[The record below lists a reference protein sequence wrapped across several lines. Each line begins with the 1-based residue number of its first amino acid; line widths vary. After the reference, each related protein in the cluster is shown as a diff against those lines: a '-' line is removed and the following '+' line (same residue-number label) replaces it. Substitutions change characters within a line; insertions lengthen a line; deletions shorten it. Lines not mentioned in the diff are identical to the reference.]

1 VGQDT
6 IQPTPIDADEYEQ
19 FRSFVADVHGRV
31 RGHLATE
38 LENALR
44 EYRESYYGGD
54 RLKRIE
60 DDIATIKANVADAE
74 ADGGTAPQAASEPN
88 STRPRDSRKP
98 AVNQPRGKKI
108 EYLIAECVGDQ
119 TKNDSTSEVSRPDIA
134 STVADEYGFSDELH
148 DEYVTE
154 VFDRIEERYDAE
166 PHPNNTDILLW
177 DDALQA
183 MKEELRKEAEGELDD
198 MT

>member
-1 VGQDT
+1 MGQDT

-98 AVNQPRGKKI
+98 AANQPRGAKVD
-108 EYLIAECVGDQ
+108 YLIDEFASGDSG
-119 TKNDSTSEVSRPDIA
+119 TFHINALRSVIDE
-134 STVADEYGFSDELH
+134 EYGFGDDTASEYIDLIIERLDAVEDPEIDSVYLFGDAIDE
-148 DEYVTE
+148 
-154 VFDRIEERYDAE
+154 RMIELEQDAK
-166 PHPNNTDILLW
+166 D
-177 DDALQA
+177 
-183 MKEELRKEAEGELDD
+183 ELDD
-198 MT
+198 LS

>member
-1 VGQDT
+1 MGQDT
-6 IQPTPIDADEYEQ
+6 IQPTPIDENEYEQ

-60 DDIATIKANVADAE
+60 DDIATIKSNIADAE
-74 ADGGTAPQAASEPN
+74 ADGGATAQTPSESD

-98 AVNQPRGKKI
+98 AANQPREKKV
-108 EYLIAECVGDQ
+108 EYL
-119 TKNDSTSEVSRPDIA
+119 TSRYVEKRNHNKHEGNVSRGSVA
-134 STVADEYGFSDELH
+134 SVVSEEYGFSDDLH
-148 DEYVTE
+148 DEYTDE
-154 VFDRIEERYDAE
+154 VFDRIINHFDAE
-166 PHPNNTDILLW
+166 AVFIRNDRS
-177 DDALQA
+177 D
-183 MKEELRKEAEGELDD
+183 
-198 MT
+198 

>member
-1 VGQDT
+1 MGQDT

-74 ADGGTAPQAASEPN
+74 ADGGAAPQAASEAN
-88 STRPRDSRKP
+88 STRPRDSGKP
-98 AVNQPRGKKI
+98 AANQPRGVKLD
-108 EYLIAECVGDQ
+108 YLIDEF
-119 TKNDSTSEVSRPDIA
+119 TEDSGTFHTNALRNIIDE
-134 STVADEYGFSDELH
+134 EYGFAAETT
-148 DEYVTE
+148 DEYI
-154 VFDRIEERYDAE
+154 DLIIERLDAVEDPEIDSVYLFGDAIDERMAELEQDAK
-166 PHPNNTDILLW
+166 D
-177 DDALQA
+177 
-183 MKEELRKEAEGELDD
+183 ELDD
-198 MT
+198 L

>member
-1 VGQDT
+1 MGKDT

-19 FRSFVADVHGRV
+19 FRLFVADVHGRV

-60 DDIATIKANVADAE
+60 DDIATIKANIADAE
-74 ADGGTAPQAASEPN
+74 ADGGATPQAASEPN

-98 AVNQPRGKKI
+98 AANQPRGAKVD
-108 EYLIAECVGDQ
+108 YLVDEF
-119 TKNDSTSEVSRPDIA
+119 A
-134 STVADEYGFSDELH
+134 SDDGGTFHINALRSVIDEEYGFGDDTASEYIDLIIERLDAVEDPEIDSVYLFGDAIDE
-148 DEYVTE
+148 
-154 VFDRIEERYDAE
+154 RMIELEQDAK
-166 PHPNNTDILLW
+166 D
-177 DDALQA
+177 Q
-183 MKEELRKEAEGELDD
+183 LDD
-198 MT
+198 LT

>member
-1 VGQDT
+1 MGQDT
-6 IQPTPIDADEYEQ
+6 IQPTPIDENEYEQ

-60 DDIATIKANVADAE
+60 DDIATIKSNIADAE
-74 ADGGTAPQAASEPN
+74 ADGGATPKAASESD

-98 AVNQPRGKKI
+98 AANQPRGKKV
-108 EYLIAECVGDQ
+108 EYLIDRCVDRNNNNSNSGQVARNFVDLV
-119 TKNDSTSEVSRPDIA
+119 VS
-134 STVADEYGFSDELH
+134 DEYGFSDELH
-148 DEYVTE
+148 EEYVDE
-154 VFDRIEERYDAE
+154 VFGRIIDKRDAKQ
-166 PHPNNTDILLW
+166 HPLNDELYVW
-177 DDALQA
+177 GEALA
-183 MKEELRKEAEGELDD
+183 EAKENARKEAQGELDD
-198 MT
+198 LS